1 MPSWNIVKWFLPQY
15 WCKWPWFPRCSVFP
29 VRCQAF
35 PVIPSC
41 CLQEQTWFQSGEEQ
55 GGSDVMIS
63 ALIWVCIFT
72 CCVKVLE
79 GFTEPH
85 NIHLCIP
92 VISLRFHQFRYMAL
106 QCPAMQHLQTL
117 VHKRVK
123 FPFSG
128 KIKEEQADSFCL
140 MCLQC
145 LSKMF

>member
-1 MPSWNIVKWFLPQY
+1 MPSWNIVKWFLLQY

-85 NIHLCIP
+85 NILLCFP
-92 VISLRFHQFRYMAL
+92 VISLHFHQFHYMAL
-106 QCPAMQHLQTL
+106 VSCNATPANISALKSQIPIFRKN
-117 VHKRVK
+117 KRRAGWQ
-123 FPFSG
+123 F
-128 KIKEEQADSFCL
+128 
-140 MCLQC
+140 
-145 LSKMF
+145 LSDVSSVFK